1 MVRAAATVPPA
12 RADRFRAVVI
22 PRASRWILAATLASG
37 AVLGLSA
44 CGSGDTA
51 PPTSPTTAATRAAA
65 GGTSCPEQGGSQ
77 ARYIT
82 FMNDL
87 DTDVTLGVPRASW
100 KCDGY
105 SGVSTPGNLDGR
117 LIGHPGP
124 QPRVRMEV
132 EFGQYSWGDTA
143 FTLNVNAGGKTLVS
157 LGISVFL
164 YIGPTYPWGIKVDGK
179 YRCYK
184 PVVEF
189 RDSDGQPAW
198 ATMPGNGCRASQD
211 GDMVLHLTK
220 IKPS

>member
-1 MVRAAATVPPA
+1 MRT
-12 RADRFRAVVI
+12 
-22 PRASRWILAATLASG
+22 PRAFRPLLAASLIAGS
-37 AVLGLSA
+37 VLGLAA

-51 PPTSPTTAATRAAA
+51 STASSAAPTATRAAA
-65 GGTSCPEQGGSQ
+65 GGTSCPEQRGSQ

-87 DTDVTLGVPRASW
+87 DTDVTLEVPRASW
-100 KCDGY
+100 TCDGY

-117 LIGHPGP
+117 LVRHPGP
-124 QPRVRMEV
+124 QPRVRMEAA
-132 EFGQYSWGDTA
+132 FGQSTWGDTA
-143 FTLNVNAGGKTLVS
+143 FTLKVNAAGKSLVT

-164 YIGPTYPWGIKVDGK
+164 YIGPTYPWGIEVDGR

-189 RDSDGQPAW
+189 RDADGQPAW
-198 ATMPGNGCRASQD
+198 ATMPGNGCKASRD

>member
-1 MVRAAATVPPA
+1 ML
-12 RADRFRAVVI
+12 I
-22 PRASRWILAATLASG
+22 PRASRWVLAGALASG
-37 AVLGLSA
+37 AALGLSA

-51 PPTSPTTAATRAAA
+51 STASSTATTPTRAAT
-65 GGTSCPEQGGSQ
+65 GGTSCPEQRGSQ

-87 DTDVTLGVPRASW
+87 DTDVTLEVPRASW

-117 LIGHPGP
+117 VIRHPGP
-124 QPRVRMEV
+124 QPRIRMEV
-132 EFGQYSWGDTA
+132 EFGQGTWPDTA
-143 FTLNVNAGGKTLVS
+143 FTLKVNAGGKTLVS

-164 YIGPTYPWGIKVDGK
+164 YIGPTYPWAIKVDGK

-189 RDSDGQPAW
+189 RDADGQPAW
-198 ATMPGNGCRASQD
+198 ATMPGNGCKASED

>member
-1 MVRAAATVPPA
+1 ML
-12 RADRFRAVVI
+12 I
-22 PRASRWILAATLASG
+22 PRASRWILAGALASG
-37 AVLGLSA
+37 AALGLSA

-51 PPTSPTTAATRAAA
+51 STASSTSTATTPTRAAT
-65 GGTSCPEQGGSQ
+65 GGTSCPEQRGSQ

-87 DTDVTLGVPRASW
+87 DTDVTLEVPRASW

-117 LIGHPGP
+117 LIRHPGP
-124 QPRVRMEV
+124 QPRIRMEV
-132 EFGQYSWGDTA
+132 AFGEYTWPDTA
-143 FTLNVNAGGKTLVS
+143 FTLKVNAGGKTLVS
-157 LGISVFL
+157 LGISVFV
-164 YIGPTYPWGIKVDGK
+164 YIGPTYPWGIKVDGR

-189 RDSDGQPAW
+189 RDADGQPAW
-198 ATMPGNGCRASQD
+198 ATMPGDGCKASED

-220 IKPS
+220 IKPT